1 MKLNPKNPKKERNIY
16 PEATCADCDSQSQWD
31 FFCITAAKVPHK
43 NHKKKNTQKESK
55 KEMYYKSKQQTQQN
69 KTITKN

>member
-1 MKLNPKNPKKERNIY
+1 MG
-16 PEATCADCDSQSQWD
+16 
-31 FFCITAAKVPHK
+31 FFCITAAKVPYK
-43 NHKKKNTQKESK
+43 NHKNNTQKESK